1 MNNKKRAGTLV
12 IEFPIFKDDNEQYY
26 TNMSK
31 ELTENFYQYE
41 FTEYDLDSN
50 KTATNIQ
57 YRDTKIPTPKQ
68 VIFNPPATIV
78 FWDDGSKTVVK
89 CQDLGET
96 EKLCQ
101 CFFNLSKAMAG
112 ERIYQSEPFDKEKGL
127 AMAFCKKML
136 GNKSGYYNMFKDWCK

>member
-1 MNNKKRAGTLV
+1 MNNKNRVGTLV
-12 IEFPIFKDDNEQYY
+12 VEFPIFKDANEQYY

-31 ELTENFYQYE
+31 ELTENFYQYG

-57 YRDTKIPTPKQ
+57 YRDAKIPTPKQ

-89 CQDLGET
+89 CQDMMIDLSVKGGIGNLTLGYATVGT
-96 EKLCQ
+96 E
-101 CFFNLSKAMAG
+101 
-112 ERIYQSEPFDKEKGL
+112 IFDKEKGL
-127 AMAFCKKML
+127 AMAFCKKMF
-136 GNKSGYYNMFKDWCK
+136 GNKGGYYNMFKDWCK

>member
-1 MNNKKRAGTLV
+1 MNNKKRVGSLV
-12 IEFPIFKDDNEQYY
+12 VEFPIFKDDNGQYY

-57 YRDTKIPTPKQ
+57 YRDAKIPAPKQ

-78 FWDDGSKTVVK
+78 FWDDDSKTVVK
-89 CQDLGET
+89 CQDMMIDLPVKGGIGNLTLGDSTVGT
-96 EKLCQ
+96 E
-101 CFFNLSKAMAG
+101 
-112 ERIYQSEPFDKEKGL
+112 IFDKEKGL
-127 AMAFCKKML
+127 AMAFCKKMF
-136 GNKSGYYNMFKDWCK
+136 GNKGGYYNMFKDWCK